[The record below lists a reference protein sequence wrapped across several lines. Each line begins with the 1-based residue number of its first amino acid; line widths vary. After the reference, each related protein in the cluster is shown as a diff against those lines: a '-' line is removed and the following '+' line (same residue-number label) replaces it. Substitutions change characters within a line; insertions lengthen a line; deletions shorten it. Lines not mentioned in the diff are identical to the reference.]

1 VGAMARLLRHDEVRA
16 KLLVAK
22 SAEEFLAILAEDPEA
37 V

>member
-1 VGAMARLLRHDEVRA
+1 MSDEVRA